1 MKDVKTARISYNP
14 DGSAFVEVIFEDG
27 SHKLKL
33 FNSKRIAVQ
42 YVKDLGLVYGKC

>member
-1 MKDVKTARISYNP
+1 MKDVKTAHISYNP
-14 DGSAFVEVIFEDG
+14 DGSAFVKVIFEDG

-33 FNSKRIAVQ
+33 FNSKRTAVQ